1 MASDGLVCMGA
12 FVGLSGP
19 LAASALRWKQ
29 FKPMRD
35 EMKPEGHTCDQEMHD
50 MMGTPLTS
58 WHGHRRVSF
67 AIAVLRLPWRR
78 KRLADHLGH
87 GVLMSQE
94 HMK

>member
-1 MASDGLVCMGA
+1 MHGD
-12 FVGLSGP
+12 
-19 LAASALRWKQ
+19 LRWSLGPSRGISLAMET
-29 FKPMRD
+29 KPMRD

-58 WHGHRRVSF
+58 WHGHCRALF

-78 KRLADHLGH
+78 KRLANHLGH